1 MPIVDQT
8 FHYQVKCIDAEDQMS
23 VDSYFFAS
31 FPDNDYAFSAIQKLV
46 RERPSPP
53 ELPRISSV
61 TTIHANQEPLDT
73 SHATIKRH
81 GTDSSAEKLG
91 MASHRPFRKI
101 SSVLKPLILKS
112 SDGEPL
118 EEHSQGPHHND
129 EDASH
134 LPHIEA
140 ISNRRRSEEES
151 DNDYFDGYP
160 PRQVGPPPPSMND
173 DARNWR
179 PSWIRKPA
187 SKLFG
192 SSPSGSFVS
201 HPGRLPTDSSTT
213 VTESGPSLRS
223 RTGRTKQASVTEV
236 IEPPIQYEEEVSEDE
251 MSNKPSVVD
260 SNSAETARKRAA
272 RLSWTSETSSGS
284 QMVKSKSDFS
294 MLGSESG
301 HSESAETVRKFRT
314 FFALSDKE
322 ELIDRGC
329 LFQRNL
335 LLLSN
340 AGYRLRLSW
349 LPLPS
354 IACIRKV
361 FHLYQL
367 LLLSVISTA
376 L

>member
-1 MPIVDQT
+1 
-8 FHYQVKCIDAEDQMS
+8 MS

-213 VTESGPSLRS
+213 VTESGPILRS

-367 LLLSVISTA
+367 LLLPIIPTA